1 VFPSWRAHCNCARLA
16 EISPQE
22 DTPMQMSDT
31 RQIAATPEEVYAA
44 LLDPDMLIKCV
55 PGATEVTG
63 SPEEGFE
70 ATVVQK
76 VGPVKATFKG
86 QVAMS
91 DLVPG
96 QSLKISGEGKGG
108 AAGFAKGGADVR
120 LSAKDG
126 GTELTYDVEAKVGG
140 KLAQLGS
147 RIIDGFAKK
156 MADQFFNNLQET
168 LEGPADAEA
177 AGVDEVAAEAP
188 KKKGWFGREKS

>member
-1 VFPSWRAHCNCARLA
+1 
-16 EISPQE
+16 
-22 DTPMQMSDT
+22 MQMSDT

-177 AGVDEVAAEAP
+177 ADADEVAGEAP